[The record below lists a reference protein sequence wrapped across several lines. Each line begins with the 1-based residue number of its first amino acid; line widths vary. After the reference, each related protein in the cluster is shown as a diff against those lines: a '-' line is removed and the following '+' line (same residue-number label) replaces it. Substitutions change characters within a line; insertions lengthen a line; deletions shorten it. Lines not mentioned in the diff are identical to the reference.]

1 MTQERR
7 RRNIRKAAKKSPK
20 RPVPTPPAPP
30 AKRGTKPAAK
40 TAKTPEDVRIRQ
52 LDPQAICGP
61 RTQVQQLFRVHDLLD
76 GKPTVHLVYFD
87 RHGWYCEHGPTCRAV
102 DHVRRALPKKPHS

>member
-7 RRNIRKAAKKSPK
+7 RKNINRTAKKSPK
-20 RPVPTPPAPP
+20 RPVVS
-30 AKRGTKPAAK
+30 GK
-40 TAKTPEDVRIRQ
+40 TARAAPATPTDVRIRQ
-52 LDPQAICGP
+52 LDPQAVCGP

-76 GKPTVHLVYFD
+76 GKPTVHMVYFD

-102 DHVRRALPKKPHS
+102 DHVKRALPKKSHT

>member
-1 MTQERR
+1 MSQERR
-7 RRNIRKAAKKSPK
+7 RKNLSKAAKKAQK
-20 RPVPTPPAPP
+20 RPVSGQRRTTP
-30 AKRGTKPAAK
+30 
-40 TAKTPEDVRIRQ
+40 TAKPPKDVRIRQ

>member
-7 RRNIRKAAKKSPK
+7 RRKIRKAAKKSPK
-20 RPVPTPPAPP
+20 QPVSGQRRA
-30 AKRGTKPAAK
+30 KPAARSTRSSK
-40 TAKTPEDVRIRQ
+40 PAEDVRIRQ
-52 LDPQAICGP
+52 LDPQAVCGP
-61 RTQVQQLFRVHDLLD
+61 RTQVQQLFRVQDLLD

>member
-20 RPVPTPPAPP
+20 QPVSGP
-30 AKRGTKPAAK
+30 RGTKPAAK
-40 TAKTPEDVRIRQ
+40 NAKTPEDVRIRQ
-52 LDPQAICGP
+52 LDPQVVCGA

-102 DHVRRALPKKPHS
+102 DHVRRALPKKPHT